1 MNLTIEYKISHAEG
15 SIVGMLIREVRLLM
29 VLSILYAAFVA
40 IFAGVALC
48 DQSGSSDMINLGSE
62 PRPIYRIGYSGDG
75 PVDIDELIE
84 QVQKSSMDSVEGSE
98 GLIYS
103 GQASEASSSQPFASL
118 EAPSFDSP
126 AEPEGS
132 VLSQDAPKE
141 DGGSDRSQIES
152 VQSEDEKPPYVR
164 VPVVSDPPRAEVY
177 IDGMFYGVT
186 PFIATVEPESHL
198 VEVYLEGYWN
208 WFNIIDFSESTGTIP
223 ITLISRQPAVLAANE
238 TDAAQDFSVSKGAQP
253 SIEANGTANV
263 TSSSAAGKDFW
274 EENYRKFL
282 IVVALL
288 SFLIGSG
295 SIANWA
301 RSRLTTSVKIS
312 FPRDG
317 EDKWAGLIEGQS
329 SRIRGTKKH
338 VYVLVRYDD
347 DHLQVRKRVE
357 PNRDGRWSTR
367 CEVEEGT
374 VYRIYAVVVD
384 RPLNERTYLEEVPS
398 HRAISEVGPVT
409 GRGKVPKSAD

>member
-1 MNLTIEYKISHAEG
+1 MNLTIEYNICYAEG
-15 SIVGMLIREVRLLM
+15 SAVGMLIREVRLLM
-29 VLSILYAAFVA
+29 APLFLYAAFVA

-48 DQSGSSDMINLGSE
+48 DQSGSSDMITLGSG

-84 QVQKSSMDSVEGSE
+84 QAQISSMDSVEGADGRIS
-98 GLIYS
+98 S
-103 GQASEASSSQPFASL
+103 GQASQTASSQPYASH
-118 EAPSFDSP
+118 EAPQFDSP
-126 AEPEGS
+126 VQPEGPG
-132 VLSQDAPKE
+132 LSQDAPKE
-141 DGGSDRSQIES
+141 DDGSDRSQIAA
-152 VQSEDEKPPYVR
+152 VQSEAEKPPYVR
-164 VPVVSDPPRAEVY
+164 VPVVSDPPGAEVY

-208 WFNIIDFSESTGTIP
+208 WFNIIDFSESTRTIP
-223 ITLISRQPAVLAANE
+223 ITLTSRQPATLATNGTEAV
-238 TDAAQDFSVSKGAQP
+238 QDVSASKGAQP
-253 SIEANGTANV
+253 SIEENESINV
-263 TSSSAAGKDFW
+263 TSTSADGNDFW
-274 EENYRKFL
+274 EENYRKLL

-295 SIANWA
+295 SIATWA

-317 EDKWAGLIEGQS
+317 EDKWAGLVEGQS
-329 SRIRGTKKH
+329 SRIRGTKKQ
-338 VYVLVRYDD
+338 VYVLVRRDD
-347 DHLQVRKRVE
+347 DHLQVRKRAE

-384 RPLNERTYLEEVPS
+384 RPLNEGTYLDEIPS

-409 GRGKVPKSAD
+409 GRGKAPKSAD

>member
-1 MNLTIEYKISHAEG
+1 LNLTIEYKICYAEG
-15 SIVGMLIREVRLLM
+15 STVGMLIREVRLLT
-29 VLSILYAAFVA
+29 VLLMLYVAFVA

-48 DQSGSSDMINLGSE
+48 DQSGSSDVINLGSG

-84 QVQKSSMDSVEGSE
+84 QAQSSSMNLVEGYDSR
-98 GLIYS
+98 ITS
-103 GQASEASSSQPFASL
+103 GQASETTSSLSSPSQ
-118 EAPSFDSP
+118 EAPQFDSP
-126 AEPEGS
+126 AEPEDS
-132 VLSQDAPKE
+132 SLSQDALKE
-141 DGGSDRSQIES
+141 DDGSDRSQIAT
-152 VQSEDEKPPYVR
+152 VRSEAEEPPYVR
-164 VPVVSDPPRAEVY
+164 VPIVSDPPGAEVY

-198 VEVYLEGYWN
+198 VEVYLMGYWN
-208 WFNIIDFSESTGTIP
+208 WFNIVDFSESSRTIP
-223 ITLISRQPAVLAANE
+223 ITLTPGQPATLAMNE
-238 TDAAQDFSVSKGAQP
+238 TEAVQRVSVSKEVQP
-253 SIEANGTANV
+253 SIEANGTGNV
-263 TSSSAAGKDFW
+263 TSTSVDGNDFW

-295 SIANWA
+295 SIATWA

-317 EDKWAGLIEGQS
+317 EDKWAGLVEGQS
-329 SRIRGTKKH
+329 SRIRGTKKQ

-384 RPLNERTYLEEVPS
+384 RPLDEGTYLEEVPS

-409 GRGKVPKSAD
+409 GRWKAPKSAD

>member
-1 MNLTIEYKISHAEG
+1 MNLTIEYKICYAEG
-15 SIVGMLIREVRLLM
+15 SAVGMLIREIRLLM
-29 VLSILYAAFVA
+29 APLLLYAAFIA
-40 IFAGVALC
+40 IFMGVTLC
-48 DQSGSSDMINLGSE
+48 DESGSSDMINLGSG

-75 PVDIDELIE
+75 PVDIDELID
-84 QVQKSSMDSVEGSE
+84 QARISSMDSVEAADGRIS
-98 GLIYS
+98 S
-103 GQASEASSSQPFASL
+103 GQASQTASSQPSASQEVPL
-118 EAPSFDSP
+118 FDSP
-126 AEPEGS
+126 AESEGMG
-132 VLSQDAPKE
+132 LSQDALKE
-141 DGGSDRSQIES
+141 DDGSDRSQIAV

-164 VPVVSDPPRAEVY
+164 VPIVSDPPGAEVY

-198 VEVYLEGYWN
+198 VEVYLDGYWN
-208 WFNIIDFSESTGTIP
+208 WFNIVDFSEGTRTIP
-223 ITLISRQPAVLAANE
+223 ITLTTRQPATFATNE
-238 TDAAQDFSVSKGAQP
+238 SERAPAVSPSQEPRP
-253 SIEANGTANV
+253 SIEADGSGNV
-263 TSSSAAGKDFW
+263 TSTSAIGNDFW

-295 SIANWA
+295 SIATWA
-301 RSRLTTSVKIS
+301 RSRLTNSVKIS

-317 EDKWAGLIEGQS
+317 EDRWAGLVEGQS
-329 SRIRGTKKH
+329 SRIRGTKKQ

-384 RPLNERTYLEEVPS
+384 RPLNEGTYLEEVPS

-409 GRGKVPKSAD
+409 GREKVPKSAD

>member
-1 MNLTIEYKISHAEG
+1 MTIEYKICHAEG
-15 SIVGMLIREVRLLM
+15 STVGMLIREVRLLM
-29 VLSILYAAFVA
+29 PFLLLYAAFVA
-40 IFAGVALC
+40 IFMGAALC
-48 DQSGSSDMINLGSE
+48 DQSGSSDTISLGSG

-75 PVDIDELIE
+75 PVDIDELIDK
-84 QVQKSSMDSVEGSE
+84 VQSSSMASAEGSDDPV
-98 GLIYS
+98 YS
-103 GQASEASSSQPFASL
+103 GQASQTVSSQPSASS
-118 EAPSFDSP
+118 EVPQFDSP
-126 AEPEGS
+126 AEPDDPGP
-132 VLSQDAPKE
+132 SQDATKD
-141 DGGSDRSQIES
+141 DGATDRSQIEAEE
-152 VQSEDEKPPYVR
+152 SEDEKPPYVR
-164 VPVVSDPPRAEVY
+164 VPVVSDPPGAEVY

-186 PFIATVEPESHL
+186 PFIATVEPDSHL
-198 VEVYLEGYWN
+198 VEVYLDGYWN
-208 WFNIIDFSESTGTIP
+208 WFNIVDFTGSSSTIP
-223 ITLISRQPAVLAANE
+223 ITLASRQPISLATNESKTVL
-238 TDAAQDFSVSKGAQP
+238 DISP
-253 SIEANGTANV
+253 SQEPHPPIEANGSGNV
-263 TSSSAAGKDFW
+263 TSTSADDADFW

-295 SIANWA
+295 SIATWA

-317 EDKWAGLIEGQS
+317 EDRWAGLVEGQS
-329 SRIRGTKKH
+329 SRIRGTKKQ

-384 RPLNERTYLEEVPS
+384 RPLNEGTYLEEVPS

-409 GRGKVPKSAD
+409 GRRKAPKSAD